1 MFHYLFLRLSTVVL
15 MIQKKIPE
23 LILALITLQNAEKI
37 ESIEGVFKE
46 EMHFKD
52 LNFRAL

>member
-1 MFHYLFLRLSTVVL
+1 

-46 EMHFKD
+46 EMHFKG